1 MKRVKER
8 LLSLRLMEHIQKQPA
23 LAARLGIRVTVSGK
37 PVAPAD
43 AQESHADSKPRSGN
57 RDGKPRL
64 ASEKE

>member
-8 LLSLRLMEHIQKQPA
+8 LLSLRLMEDIQKQPA

-43 AQESHADSKPRSGN
+43 TQVQYADDRLRSGN
-57 RDGKPRL
+57 RDGNPRL
-64 ASEKE
+64 ASETE